1 MKCRILF
8 MCDTFCMRQ
17 GEAVFSP
24 SFYIKINQLD
34 HGTIER
40 GEQLTNK

>member
-1 MKCRILF
+1 MKCGILF
-8 MCDTFCMRQ
+8 MCGPFCMRQ

-24 SFYIKINQLD
+24 SFYIKISQLD
-34 HGTIER
+34 HGAIEK